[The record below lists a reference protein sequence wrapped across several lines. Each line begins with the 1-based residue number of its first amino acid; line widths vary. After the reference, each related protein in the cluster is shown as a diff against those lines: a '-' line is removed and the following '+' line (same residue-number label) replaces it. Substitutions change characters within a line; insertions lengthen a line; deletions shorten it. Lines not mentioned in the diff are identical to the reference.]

1 MAPLRERALRVKHQ
15 PRCADTPALRPLPH
29 PRRSRLSAELRAPT
43 AAPPGRGLSGGG
55 RGGVGG
61 RGSCRARSGAGPGL
75 QPAEAALLRS
85 PRSRFIAPDQAG
97 AAASAPR
104 GELPPVRA
112 HAHTHTHG
120 RGQTRRS
127 HTHSH
132 TAASPPVPTDSAR
145 SASCTL
151 PPGTRSPAPTPSPP
165 PPEHRSPAARCR
177 PVPLGHL
184 SPCGR
189 APGEHPLPLP
199 PAHPHGREA
208 ASGRREWGGREA
220 GGAAGR
226 RRPQAA
232 RGGSGTCWPP
242 HRTARSGPRGR
253 STHAR
258 SRPAAAERQQ
268 PQPAPG
274 GSSYPSPPSSP
285 QALAVPPPRMGMG
298 GGRQPHVCPT
308 CWLHSPELQQHHRT
322 SLTAKSSGGTPW
334 GPQFSAC
341 TQC

>member
-1 MAPLRERALRVKHQ
+1 M
-15 PRCADTPALRPLPH
+15 
-29 PRRSRLSAELRAPT
+29 
-43 AAPPGRGLSGGG
+43 PG
-55 RGGVGG
+55 
-61 RGSCRARSGAGPGL
+61 AKRSG
-75 QPAEAALLRS
+75 S
-85 PRSRFIAPDQAG
+85 G
-97 AAASAPR
+97 AAAGGGCSASLAAEPLYSPGSGRGCRVSPTWGTAPGARTRTYTHTRTRADAPLAHTLTHRSFASSADRLSPVLILHAAPR
-104 GELPPVRA
+104 HPQPRA
-112 HAHTHTHG
+112 HP
-120 RGQTRRS
+120 Q
-127 HTHSH
+127 
-132 TAASPPVPTDSAR
+132 PPS
-145 SASCTL
+145 
-151 PPGTRSPAPTPSPP
+151 

-274 GSSYPSPPSSP
+274 GSSYPSHPSSP
-285 QALAVPPPRMGMG
+285 QALAVPPPRRGMG

>member
-151 PPGTRSPAPTPSPP
+151 PPGTGSPAPTPSPP
-165 PPEHRSPAARCR
+165 PTSIAAPRRGAAPSRLGTSPHAAVPRGSTPSLFLPHTHTAARLLRAVASGGDARRGER
-177 PVPLGHL
+177 PGGGGPRQRGGAVAPAGRRTALHAAALVAAAPTRGPGPRQPNASSRSRPRGVPPTPH
-184 SPCGR
+184 
-189 APGEHPLPLP
+189 P
-199 PAHPHGREA
+199 PAP
-208 ASGRREWGGREA
+208 RRLSQSPLHAWGWEA
-220 GGAAGR
+220 GGSPTSAPRAGFI
-226 RRPQAA
+226 PL
-232 RGGSGTCWPP
+232 SCSSITE
-242 HRTARSGPRGR
+242 PR
-253 STHAR
+253 
-258 SRPAAAERQQ
+258 
-268 PQPAPG
+268 
-274 GSSYPSPPSSP
+274 
-285 QALAVPPPRMGMG
+285 
-298 GGRQPHVCPT
+298 
-308 CWLHSPELQQHHRT
+308 
-322 SLTAKSSGGTPW
+322 
-334 GPQFSAC
+334 
-341 TQC
+341 